1 MFMELLKGVCV
12 MTAFIEGS
20 VRTPSGRIVPLT
32 VRAEPIPE
40 PGRTPEGDVI
50 VAGSVAVESSAPVSA
65 LLHAGKYRLRVFT
78 PVQQLA
84 DRELTLVDGQS
95 VTLADIV
102 DAAPLPAP
110 PGGATGLMDAQGRLI
125 AAAPIKVVASLSEVE
140 ALPDGIVYAL
150 PSRVI
155 PPAPGPG
162 PVTPPAVGE
171 KTARVVGHAAGQF
184 AGDQV
189 QIGVD
194 GQAGDRVVVAINTKA
209 IGDQTF
215 TWPAGWTVLVE
226 PYYIGTM
233 RFTLAIGP
241 WDPSVVVR
249 TSKPVEAGYV
259 ALSVRGGGRPV
270 ISEVKD
276 RTKEPVESTTVT
288 APVVAGGLGTS
299 LAFAFERTLKPE
311 TRNQLVV
318 SQGWELVDFVE
329 QAGGNLQ
336 TVLVAKWVGTGAPTA
351 MVVTYPNEQATNGAG
366 VQVVILDA

>member
-1 MFMELLKGVCV
+1 
-12 MTAFIEGS
+12 MTAFIEGL
-20 VRTPSGRIVPLT
+20 VQTPTGRAVPVT
-32 VRAEPIPE
+32 VRAEPIPD
-40 PGRTPEGDVI
+40 PGRTPEGNVV
-50 VAGSVAVESSAPVSA
+50 VAGSVVSESTEPVLA
-65 LLHAGKYRLRVFT
+65 LLRAGKYRLQVFT
-78 PVQQLA
+78 PVEQLA

-110 PGGATGLMDAQGRLI
+110 PGGATGLMDAQGHLI
-125 AAAPIKVVASLSEVE
+125 AAAPIKVVASLSEAE
-140 ALPDGIVYAL
+140 GLPDGIVYAL
-150 PSRVI
+150 PVSVI
-155 PPAPGPG
+155 PPSPGPG
-162 PVTPPAVGE
+162 PVTPPVVGE
-171 KTARVVGHAAGQF
+171 RTAQVVGHVAGQF
-184 AGDQV
+184 AGDQA

-288 APVVAGGLGTS
+288 ALVVAGGLGTS

-311 TRNQLVV
+311 TRDQLIV
-318 SQGWELVDFVE
+318 SPGWEIVNYAE
-329 QAGGNLQ
+329 QHDGNLQ
-336 TVLVAKWVGTGAPTA
+336 TVLAAKWVGAGEPTS
-351 MVVTYPNEQATNGAG
+351 MVVTYPNAQYTNGAG

>member
-1 MFMELLKGVCV
+1 MG
-12 MTAFIEGS
+12 AFIEGL
-20 VRTPSGRIVPLT
+20 VQTPAGRAVPVT
-32 VRAEPIPE
+32 VRAEPIPD
-40 PGRTPEGDVI
+40 PGRTPEGNVV
-50 VAGSVAVESSAPVSA
+50 VAGSIVSESTEPVLA
-65 LLHAGKYRLRVFT
+65 LLRAGKYRFQVLT
-78 PVQQLA
+78 PVRQLV

-110 PGGATGLMDAQGRLI
+110 PSGATGLVDAQGHLI
-125 AAAPIKVVASLSEVE
+125 AAAPIKVVASLAEAE

-150 PSRVI
+150 PLDTI
-155 PPAPGPG
+155 PPSSGPG

-171 KTARVVGHAAGQF
+171 RTARVVGHEAGQF

-194 GQAGDRVVVAINTKA
+194 GQAGDRVVVAVNTKA

-215 TWPAGWTVLVE
+215 TWPAGWSVLVE

-259 ALSVRGGGRPV
+259 AVSVRGGGRPV
-270 ISEVKD
+270 VSEVKD
-276 RTKEPVESTTVT
+276 RTKEPVESATVT

-311 TRNQLVV
+311 TRDQLVV
-318 SQGWELVDFVE
+318 SPGWEIVDYAE
-329 QAGGNLQ
+329 QHGGNLQ
-336 TVLVAKWVGTGAPTA
+336 TVLAAKWVGAGEPTS
-351 MVVTYPNEQATNGAG
+351 MLVTYPNEQATNGAG

>member
-1 MFMELLKGVCV
+1 

-50 VAGSVAVESSAPVSA
+50 VAGSVVTESTAPVSA
-65 LLHAGKYRLRVFT
+65 LMSAGKYRILVFT
-78 PVQQLA
+78 PVKQLA
-84 DRELTLVDGQS
+84 DREVTLVDGQS

-110 PGGATGLMDAQGRLI
+110 PGGATGLMDAQGHLI
-125 AAAPIKVVASLSEVE
+125 AAAPIKVVASLAEAE

-150 PSRVI
+150 PLDTI
-155 PPAPGPG
+155 PPSPG
-162 PVTPPAVGE
+162 PVTPPVVGG
-171 KTARVVGHAAGQF
+171 KTAQVVGHAAGQF
-184 AGDQV
+184 VGDQV
-189 QIGVD
+189 QIDVG
-194 GQAGDRVVVAINTKA
+194 GQAGDRVVVAVNTKA

-276 RTKEPVESTTVT
+276 RTKEPVESATVT

-311 TRNQLVV
+311 TRDQLVV
-318 SQGWELVDFVE
+318 SPGWEIVNYAE
-329 QAGGNLQ
+329 QHDGNLQ
-336 TVLVAKWVGTGAPTA
+336 TVLAAKWVGAGEPTS
-351 MVVTYPNEQATNGAG
+351 MVVTYPNAQTLNGAG

>member
-1 MFMELLKGVCV
+1 

-40 PGRTPEGDVI
+40 PSRTPEGDVI
-50 VAGSVAVESSAPVSA
+50 VAGSVVTESTAPVSA
-65 LLHAGKYRLRVFT
+65 LMSAGKYRILVFT
-78 PVQQLA
+78 PVKQLA
-84 DRELTLVDGQS
+84 DREVTLVDGQS

-110 PGGATGLMDAQGRLI
+110 PGGATGLMDAQGHLI
-125 AAAPIKVVASLSEVE
+125 AAAPIKVVASLSEAE
-140 ALPDGIVYAL
+140 GLPDGIVYAL
-150 PSRVI
+150 PLNTI
-155 PPAPGPG
+155 PPSPG
-162 PVTPPAVGE
+162 PVTPPVVGG
-171 KTARVVGHAAGQF
+171 KTAQVVGHVAGQF

-226 PYYIGTM
+226 PYWIGTM

-311 TRNQLVV
+311 TRDQLVV
-318 SQGWELVDFVE
+318 SPGWEIVNYAE
-329 QAGGNLQ
+329 QHDGNLQ
-336 TVLVAKWVGTGAPTA
+336 TALAAKWVGAGEPTS

>member
-1 MFMELLKGVCV
+1 

-50 VAGSVAVESSAPVSA
+50 VAGSVVTESTAPVSA
-65 LLHAGKYRLRVFT
+65 LMSAGKYRILVFT
-78 PVQQLA
+78 PVKQLA
-84 DRELTLVDGQS
+84 DREVTLVDGQS

-110 PGGATGLMDAQGRLI
+110 PAGVTGLMDAQGHLI
-125 AAAPIKVVASLSEVE
+125 AAAPIKVVSSLSEAE

-150 PSRVI
+150 PVDVI
-155 PPAPGPG
+155 PPSPG
-162 PVTPPAVGE
+162 PVTPPVVGG
-171 KTARVVGHAAGQF
+171 KTAQVVGHAAGQF

-194 GQAGDRVVVAINTKA
+194 GLAGDRVVVGVNTKA

-226 PYYIGTM
+226 AYYIGTM

-241 WDPSVVVR
+241 WAPSIVVGA
-249 TSKPVEAGYV
+249 SKPIEAGYV

-288 APVVAGGLGTS
+288 APTVAGGLGTS

-311 TRNQLVV
+311 TRDQLVV
-318 SQGWELVDFVE
+318 SPGWEIVNYAE
-329 QAGGNLQ
+329 QHDGNLQ
-336 TVLVAKWVGTGAPTA
+336 TVLAAKWVGAGAPTS

>member
-1 MFMELLKGVCV
+1 M
-12 MTAFIEGS
+12 S
-20 VRTPSGRIVPLT
+20 
-32 VRAEPIPE
+32 
-40 PGRTPEGDVI
+40 
-50 VAGSVAVESSAPVSA
+50 
-65 LLHAGKYRLRVFT
+65 AGKYRILVFT
-78 PVQQLA
+78 PVKQLA
-84 DRELTLVDGQS
+84 DREVTLVDGQS

-110 PGGATGLMDAQGRLI
+110 PGGSTGLVDAQGRLI
-125 AAAPIKVVASLSEVE
+125 AAAPIKVVASLSEAE

-150 PSRVI
+150 PADVI

-194 GQAGDRVVVAINTKA
+194 GQAGDRVVVAVNTKA
-209 IGDQTF
+209 IGDQEF
-215 TWPAGWTVLVE
+215 TWPTGWTVLVE

-241 WDPSVVVR
+241 WDPSIVVR

-288 APVVAGGLGTS
+288 APIIVGGLGTC

-311 TRNQLVV
+311 TRDQLVV
-318 SQGWELVDFVE
+318 SPGWEIVNYAE
-329 QAGGNLQ
+329 QHDGNLQ
-336 TVLVAKWVGTGAPTA
+336 TVLAGKWVGAGEPTS
-351 MVVTYPNEQATNGAG
+351 MVVTYPNEQALNGAG

>member
-1 MFMELLKGVCV
+1 MA
-12 MTAFIEGS
+12 AFIEGS

-50 VAGSVAVESSAPVSA
+50 VAGSVVTESSAPVSA
-65 LLHAGKYRLRVFT
+65 LLSAGKYRLQVFT
-78 PVQQLA
+78 PVKQLA
-84 DRELTLVDGQS
+84 DREVTLVDGQS

-110 PGGATGLMDAQGRLI
+110 PGGPTALVDAQGRLI
-125 AAAPIKVVASLSEVE
+125 AAAPIKIVASLLEAK

-150 PSRVI
+150 PADVI
-155 PPAPGPG
+155 PPSPG
-162 PVTPPAVGE
+162 PVTPPVVGE
-171 KTARVVGHAAGQF
+171 KTAQVVGHAAGQF
-184 AGDQV
+184 AGAQV
-189 QIGVD
+189 QISVD
-194 GQAGDRVVVAINTKA
+194 GLAGDRVVVGVNTKA
-209 IGDQTF
+209 IGDQEF
-215 TWPAGWTVLVE
+215 TWPAGWTVLEE

-241 WDPSVVVR
+241 WDPSIIVR
-249 TSKPVEAGYV
+249 TSKPIEASYV
-259 ALSVRGGGRPV
+259 AVSVRGGGRPV
-270 ISEVKD
+270 IGEVKD

-299 LAFAFERTLKPE
+299 LAFAFERTLKSE

-318 SQGWELVDFVE
+318 SPGWEIVNYAE
-329 QAGGNLQ
+329 QHDGNLQ
-336 TVLVAKWVGTGAPTA
+336 TVLAAKWVGVGEPTS

>member
-1 MFMELLKGVCV
+1 
-12 MTAFIEGS
+12 
-20 VRTPSGRIVPLT
+20 
-32 VRAEPIPE
+32 
-40 PGRTPEGDVI
+40 
-50 VAGSVAVESSAPVSA
+50 
-65 LLHAGKYRLRVFT
+65 VFT
-78 PVQQLA
+78 PVKQLA
-84 DRELTLVDGQS
+84 DREVTLVDGQS

-110 PGGATGLMDAQGRLI
+110 PGGATGLMDAQGHLI
-125 AAAPIKVVASLSEVE
+125 AAAPIKVVASVSEAE
-140 ALPDGIVYAL
+140 GLPDGIVYAL
-150 PSRVI
+150 PLDVI
-155 PPAPGPG
+155 PPSPGSG
-162 PVTPPAVGE
+162 PVTPPVVGE
-171 KTARVVGHAAGQF
+171 RTARVVGHVAGQF

-194 GQAGDRVVVAINTKA
+194 GQAGDRVVVAVNTKA

-259 ALSVRGGGRPV
+259 ALSVRGGGRPA
-270 ISEVKD
+270 ISGVKD

-299 LAFAFERTLKPE
+299 LAFAFERTSKPE
-311 TRNQLVV
+311 TRDQLVV
-318 SQGWELVDFVE
+318 SPGWEIVNYAE
-329 QAGGNLQ
+329 QHNGNLQ
-336 TVLVAKWVGTGAPTA
+336 TVLAAKWVGAGEPTS

>member
-1 MFMELLKGVCV
+1 

-32 VRAEPIPE
+32 VQAEPIPE
-40 PGRTPEGDVI
+40 PGRTAEGDVI
-50 VAGSVAVESSAPVSA
+50 VAGSVVTESTAPVSA
-65 LLHAGKYRLRVFT
+65 LMPAGKYRILVFT
-78 PVQQLA
+78 PVKQLA
-84 DRELTLVDGQS
+84 DREVTLADGQS

-110 PGGATGLMDAQGRLI
+110 PGGATGLMDAQGHLI
-125 AAAPIKVVASLSEVE
+125 AAAPIKVVASLAE
-140 ALPDGIVYAL
+140 AEGLPDGMVYAL
-150 PSRVI
+150 PLNVI
-155 PPAPGPG
+155 PPSPG
-162 PVTPPAVGE
+162 PVTPPVVGG
-171 KTARVVGHAAGQF
+171 KTAQVVGHVAGQF
-184 AGDQV
+184 AGDRV

-194 GQAGDRVVVAINTKA
+194 GQAGDRVVVAVNTKA

-215 TWPAGWTVLVE
+215 MWPAGWTVLVD

-241 WDPSVVVR
+241 WDPSVIVR
-249 TSKPVEAGYV
+249 TSTPVEAGYV
-259 ALSVRGGGRPV
+259 AMSVRGGGRPV

-311 TRNQLVV
+311 TRDQVTV
-318 SQGWELVDFVE
+318 SSGWEIVNYAE
-329 QAGGNLQ
+329 QHGGNLQ
-336 TVLVAKWVGTGAPTA
+336 TVLAAKWVGGGEPTS

>member
-1 MFMELLKGVCV
+1 

-50 VAGSVAVESSAPVSA
+50 VAGSVVTESSAPVST
-65 LLHAGKYRLRVFT
+65 LLSAGKYRILVFT

-84 DRELTLVDGQS
+84 DKEVTLVDGQS

-102 DAAPLPAP
+102 GAPPLPAP
-110 PGGATGLMDAQGRLI
+110 PAGAAGLVDAQGRLI
-125 AAAPIKVVASLSEVE
+125 AAAPIKVVASLSEAK
-140 ALPDGIVYAL
+140 ALPDGMVYAL
-150 PSRVI
+150 PVDVI
-155 PPAPGPG
+155 PPSPG
-162 PVTPPAVGE
+162 PVTPPVVGG
-171 KTARVVGHAAGQF
+171 KTAQVVGHVAGQF

-194 GQAGDRVVVAINTKA
+194 GLAGDRVVVAINTKA
-209 IGDQTF
+209 IGDQDF
-215 TWPAGWTVLVE
+215 TWPDGWTVLE
-226 PYYIGTM
+226 KPYYIGTM

-241 WDPSVVVR
+241 WAETISVR

-270 ISEVKD
+270 IGEVKD

-288 APVVAGGLGTS
+288 APAVAGGSGTS
-299 LAFAFERTLKPE
+299 LAFAFERTLKAE
-311 TRNQLVV
+311 TRDQLVV
-318 SQGWELVDFVE
+318 SQGWRVVDYAE
-329 QAGGNLQ
+329 QQGGNLQ
-336 TVLVAKWVGTGAPTA
+336 TVLATEWVGTGAPTG
-351 MVVTYPNEQATNGAG
+351 MVVTYPNEQATNGGG

>member
-1 MFMELLKGVCV
+1 

-32 VRAEPIPE
+32 IRAEPVPE

-50 VAGSVAVESSAPVSA
+50 VAGSVVTESSAPVST
-65 LLHAGKYRLRVFT
+65 LLSAGKYRILVFT
-78 PVQQLA
+78 PVKQLA
-84 DRELTLVDGQS
+84 DREVTLVDGQS

-110 PGGATGLMDAQGRLI
+110 PAGAAGLVDAQGHLI
-125 AAAPIKVVASLSEVE
+125 AAAPIKVVASLSEAE

-150 PSRVI
+150 PVDVI
-155 PPAPGPG
+155 PPSPGPG
-162 PVTPPAVGE
+162 PVTPPVVGE
-171 KTARVVGHAAGQF
+171 RTAQVVGHAAGQF

-209 IGDQTF
+209 IGDQEF

-241 WDPSVVVR
+241 WDPSVVVH
-249 TSKPVEAGYV
+249 TSKPVEAGYAAV
-259 ALSVRGGGRPV
+259 SVRGGGRPV
-270 ISEVKD
+270 IGEVKD

-288 APVVAGGLGTS
+288 APAVAGGLGTS
-299 LAFAFERTLKPE
+299 LAFAFERTLKAE
-311 TRNQLVV
+311 TRDQLVV
-318 SQGWELVDFVE
+318 SPGWEIMDYAG
-329 QAGGNLQ
+329 QQGGNLQ
-336 TVLVAKWVGTGAPTA
+336 TVLAAKWAGTGAPTG
-351 MVVTYPNEQATNGAG
+351 MVVTYPNDQATNGAG
-366 VQVVILDA
+366 AQVVILDA

>member
-1 MFMELLKGVCV
+1 

-50 VAGSVAVESSAPVSA
+50 VAGSVVTESSAPVST
-65 LLHAGKYRLRVFT
+65 LLSAGKYRLQVFT
-78 PVQQLA
+78 PVKQLA
-84 DRELTLVDGQS
+84 DKEVTLVDGQS

-102 DAAPLPAP
+102 GAAPLPAP
-110 PGGATGLMDAQGRLI
+110 PAGAAGLVDAQGRLI
-125 AAAPIKVVASLSEVE
+125 AAAPIKVVASLSEAE

-150 PSRVI
+150 PLDAI
-155 PPAPGPG
+155 PPSPGPG
-162 PVTPPAVGE
+162 TPPVVGG
-171 KTARVVGHAAGQF
+171 KTAQVVGQVAGQF

-194 GQAGDRVVVAINTKA
+194 GQAGDRVVVAVNTKA
-209 IGDQTF
+209 IGDQEF

-233 RFTLAIGP
+233 RFTLAMGP

-249 TSKPVEAGYV
+249 TSKPVEAAYAAV
-259 ALSVRGGGRPV
+259 LVRGGGRPV

-288 APVVAGGLGTS
+288 APVVAGGLGTG

-311 TRNQLVV
+311 TRSQLVV
-318 SQGWELVDFVE
+318 SQGWEVVDYAGQE
-329 QAGGNLQ
+329 GGNLQ
-336 TVLVAKWVGTGAPTA
+336 TVLAAKWVGAGAPTD
-351 MVVTYPNEQATNGAG
+351 MVVTYPNDQATNGAG

>member
-1 MFMELLKGVCV
+1 

-50 VAGSVAVESSAPVSA
+50 VAGSVVTESTAPVSA
-65 LLHAGKYRLRVFT
+65 LMSAGKYRILVFT
-78 PVQQLA
+78 PVKQLA

-110 PGGATGLMDAQGRLI
+110 PVGAAGLVDAQGHLI
-125 AAAPIKVVASLSEVE
+125 AAAPIKVVASLSEAE
-140 ALPDGIVYAL
+140 GLPDGIVYAL
-150 PSRVI
+150 PSSVI
-155 PPAPGPG
+155 PPSPG
-162 PVTPPAVGE
+162 PVTPPVVGG
-171 KTARVVGHAAGQF
+171 KTAQVVGHVAGQF

-194 GQAGDRVVVAINTKA
+194 GQAGDRVVVAVNTKA

-215 TWPAGWTVLVE
+215 TWPTGWTVLVE
-226 PYYIGTM
+226 PYWIGTM

-241 WDPSVVVR
+241 WDSSVVVR

-288 APVVAGGLGTS
+288 APVVAGGLGAA
-299 LAFAFERTLKPE
+299 LGFAFERTLKSE
-311 TRNQLVV
+311 TRDQLLV
-318 SQGWELVDFVE
+318 SPGWEIVDWGE
-329 QAGGNLQ
+329 QQGGNLQ
-336 TVLVAKWVGTGAPTA
+336 TVLAAKWVGAGEPTS

-366 VQVVILDA
+366 VQVVVLDA

>member
-1 MFMELLKGVCV
+1 

-50 VAGSVAVESSAPVSA
+50 VAGSVVTESSAPVSA
-65 LLHAGKYRLRVFT
+65 LLSAGKYRILVFT
-78 PVQQLA
+78 PVEQLA
-84 DRELTLVDGQS
+84 DKEVTLVDGQS

-102 DAAPLPAP
+102 GAPPLPAP
-110 PGGATGLMDAQGRLI
+110 PAGAAGLVDAQGHLI
-125 AAAPIKVVASLSEVE
+125 AAAPIKVVSSLSEAE

-150 PSRVI
+150 PLNVI
-155 PPAPGPG
+155 PPSPGPG
-162 PVTPPAVGE
+162 TPPVVGE
-171 KTARVVGHAAGQF
+171 KTAQVVGHAAGQF
-184 AGDQV
+184 AGDQAR
-189 QIGVD
+189 IGVD
-194 GQAGDRVVVAINTKA
+194 GQAGDRVIVAINTKA
-209 IGDQTF
+209 IGDQVF
-215 TWPAGWTVLVE
+215 TWPAGWTPLKE

-241 WDPSVVVR
+241 WDQSIVVGM
-249 TSKPVEAGYV
+249 SKPVEAGYV

-288 APVVAGGLGTS
+288 APVVTGGLGTS

-311 TRNQLVV
+311 TRSQLVV
-318 SQGWELVDFVE
+318 SPGWQVVDYAE
-329 QAGGNLQ
+329 QHGDNLQ
-336 TVLVAKWVGTGAPTA
+336 TVLAAKWVGAGEPTD
-351 MVVTYPNEQATNGAG
+351 MVVTYPNEQAVNGAG
-366 VQVVILDA
+366 MQVVILDA

>member
-1 MFMELLKGVCV
+1 MSILG
-12 MTAFIEGS
+12 AFIEGS
-20 VRTPSGRIVPLT
+20 VQTPAGRAVPVT
-32 VRAEPIPE
+32 VRAEPIPD
-40 PGRTPEGDVI
+40 PGRTPEGDVV
-50 VAGSVAVESSAPVSA
+50 VAGSIVTESSVPVSA
-65 LLHAGKYRLRVFT
+65 LLRAGKYRLQVFT
-78 PVQQLA
+78 PTRQLA
-84 DRELTLVDGQS
+84 DREVTLADGQN

-110 PGGATGLMDAQGRLI
+110 AAWATGLVDAQGRLI
-125 AAAPIKVVASLSEVE
+125 AAAPIKVVDSLVEAE
-140 ALPDGIVYAL
+140 ALPDGVVYAVGVD
-150 PSRVI
+150 VI
-155 PPAPGPG
+155 PPSPGPG
-162 PVTPPAVGE
+162 PVTPPVVGE
-171 KTARVVGHAAGQF
+171 KTAQVVGHVAGQF

-189 QIGVD
+189 QISVD
-194 GQAGDRVVVAINTKA
+194 GQAGDRVVVAVNTKA

-215 TWPAGWTVLVE
+215 TWPAGWVVVEE

-288 APVVAGGLGTS
+288 APVVAGGLGTT

-311 TRNQLVV
+311 TRDQLVV
-318 SQGWELVDFVE
+318 SPGWEVVDYAE
-329 QAGGNLQ
+329 QSGGNLQ
-336 TVLVAKWVGTGAPTA
+336 TVLAAKWVGAGVPTR